1 MTHDEKAKLKL
12 EVENCTPKEASEL
25 LAMHQ
30 SKEEE
35 EEEELQ
41 RSPLHSGK
49 IPFLVQLFKA

>member
-35 EEEELQ
+35 ELQ
-41 RSPLHSGK
+41 RSPAHSGK

>member
-35 EEEELQ
+35 LQ
-41 RSPLHSGK
+41 RSPAHSGK

>member
-35 EEEELQ
+35 EELQ
-41 RSPLHSGK
+41 RSPAHSGK
-49 IPFLVQLFKA
+49 IPFLGQLFKA